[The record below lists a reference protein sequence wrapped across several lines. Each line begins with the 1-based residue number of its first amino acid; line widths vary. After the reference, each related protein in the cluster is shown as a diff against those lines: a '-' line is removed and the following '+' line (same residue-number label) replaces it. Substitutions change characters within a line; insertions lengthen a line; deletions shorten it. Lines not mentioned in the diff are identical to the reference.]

1 MINKKIK
8 SLISLQRPARAEIR
22 GTADINTKKL
32 KQELHKSDSASRF
45 KLIVDWGGGA
55 EPILMTAKKWS
66 SFNSFPR
73 MERSRIIAKQRQP
86 LQGGHEK
93 IEEQG
98 LVASA

>member
-8 SLISLQRPARAEIR
+8 SLIALQRPARAEIR

-55 EPILMTAKKWS
+55 DCGANSDDSKKVVFFQFFS
-66 SFNSFPR
+66 TYGT
-73 MERSRIIAKQRQP
+73 Q
-86 LQGGHEK
+86 
-93 IEEQG
+93 
-98 LVASA
+98 